1 MSTELTLLVWSA
13 VLCVALA
20 LPYTMGVTIEYG
32 LGAAAGNRE
41 DLPELTGWI
50 GRARRAHANMVENLI
65 PFAAIVLAAQIA
77 GKNGALTVLGAQLF
91 FWFRVAHAIIYIAG
105 IPYLRTLAWVGSVVG
120 MALIVT
126 AFFA

>member
-20 LPYTMGVTIEYG
+20 LPYTFGVAIEHG
-32 LGAAAGNRE
+32 VGAATGNRE

-65 PFAAIVLAAQIA
+65 PFAAIVLTAQIA

-91 FWFRVAHAIIYIAG
+91 FWFRVAHAVIYIVG
-105 IPYLRTLAWVGSVVG
+105 IPYLRTLAWLASVVG
-120 MALIVT
+120 MALIVS